1 MATSNLRPQ
10 SDFLKTPLAHYGLKV
25 EDIVHFQR
33 DQRLSVKDDEMIGAT
48 PSTGAGTVLV
58 AKVCDALVRKG
69 YDDEI
74 VRKVGGLVVGNL
86 MTCASTQVG
95 EEAGLETMIQADDDE
110 MDMQRTVEL
119 MLRGLLDMNTT
130 RSRTVNVNSNE
141 PVLLINGFDRIEK
154 HHFTTLMR
162 KTVQQLQ
169 KDWNVWPVRIYAG
182 RYFSTSGSGFSIT
195 LLNVVNTDIGG
206 PSMVQLLDEQSD
218 CPEWHQFLRREAWR
232 DRELVS
238 SEEGHWVLGEEDDNV
253 SDRGSVHSFQS
264 DSSYAAESVLRLVI
278 EKSPRRTESPS
289 APEKSDADVDV
300 EVALQSPLSPDEKAG
315 EHEIE
320 SDGEDS
326 TFAALEK
333 EQTSSMLE
341 EQQPPERNIVHP
353 TWDRRH
359 DSTSLIDLIRSQAL
373 DIPPLGTDEETR
385 VEDLDK
391 AADEP
396 LPSEPPKKDDDSFVL
411 L

>member
-1 MATSNLRPQ
+1 MATSNLQPQ
-10 SDFLKTPLAHYGLKV
+10 SDFLKAPAHYGLKV

-33 DQRLSVKDDEMIGAT
+33 DRRASVTDDQTIGTT
-48 PSTGAGTVLV
+48 PSTGAGAVLV
-58 AKVCDALVRKG
+58 AKVCDALVQQG
-69 YDDEI
+69 YDDDTI
-74 VRKVGGLVVGNL
+74 RKVGGLVVRNL

-95 EEAGLETMIQADDDE
+95 EEAGLETMIQAEDDE
-110 MDMQRTVEL
+110 KDMQRTVEL
-119 MLRGLLDMNTT
+119 MLRGLFDKNTT

-154 HHFTTLMR
+154 HHFATLMR

-206 PSMVQLLDEQSD
+206 PSMVQLLDEPSNR
-218 CPEWHQFLRREAWR
+218 PEWHQFLRREIWR

-238 SEEGHWVLGEEDDNV
+238 SEEGRWVSGEEDDNI
-253 SDRGSVHSFQS
+253 SDGGSVHSFES

-278 EKSPRRTESPS
+278 EKSPRRAESPS
-289 APEKSDADVDV
+289 APEKSDVDV
-300 EVALQSPLSPDEKAG
+300 EAALESPLSPEGKPSELELETD
-315 EHEIE
+315 
-320 SDGEDS
+320 DEDS
-326 TFAALEK
+326 TFATVEK
-333 EQTSSMLE
+333 EKASLMLE
-341 EQQPPERNIVHP
+341 EQERPERNIVHP

-373 DIPPLGTDEETR
+373 DIPPLGADDETR
-385 VEDLDK
+385 VEDLEK

-396 LPSEPPKKDDDSFVL
+396 LPSEPPKKDDDSFIL